1 MTLIDNN
8 YTQENANVGFPGNL
22 TGLKSAILVE
32 VVNIVCCKIEFRLIS
47 SYFPRAEFWCSRPRN
62 VSTLLLKH

>member
-22 TGLKSAILVE
+22 TGLKSVKLVE
-32 VVNIVCCKIEFRLIS
+32 VVNIVCCNRIQGGFFL
-47 SYFPRAEFWCSRPRN
+47 FP
-62 VSTLLLKH
+62 